1 MTLARPPR
9 EKEVIAILADAVKVA
24 DDATDVR
31 RQAGACEAA
40 AVQRRLRANAA
51 TEFQNGTLGKVRAL
65 AMQRKH

>member
-31 RQAGACEAA
+31 R
-40 AVQRRLRANAA
+40 
-51 TEFQNGTLGKVRAL
+51 
-65 AMQRKH
+65 